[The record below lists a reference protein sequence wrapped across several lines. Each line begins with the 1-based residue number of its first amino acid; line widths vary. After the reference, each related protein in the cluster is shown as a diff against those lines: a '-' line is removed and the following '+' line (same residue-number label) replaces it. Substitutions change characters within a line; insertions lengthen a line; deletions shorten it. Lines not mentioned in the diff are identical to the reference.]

1 MSDQKIALITD
12 SGCDLSD
19 DVLRQHH
26 IELVPLYVLWGPDQ
40 LRDRIDLNPT
50 DFYKRL
56 ASDPVHPT
64 TSQPHPQDFVQAIE
78 RVAQKGAREAVIITI
93 SSGMS
98 STFDSALQAQRSAS
112 IPAHV
117 IDSKANSLSQGWE
130 VLAAARTLAA
140 GGTVQEVIA
149 AVERVRARLVTL
161 LHVDTLEYLYRGG
174 RIGRGAMWVGTALN
188 LKPQLYVDHASGR
201 IEPGM
206 RSRSRSQALEN
217 LYRNFFR
224 RLDTSLPLHVGIVHG
239 ATPEDAEQLAGR
251 IRREFHPVELIISL
265 TSPMMGVHTGPGA
278 MALCGYAGE

>member
-19 DVLRQHH
+19 DVLRQYE
-26 IELVPLYVLWGPDQ
+26 IELVPLYVIWGQDQ
-40 LRDRIDLNPT
+40 LRDRVDLKPA
-50 DFYKRL
+50 DFYRRL
-56 ASDPVHPT
+56 ISDPVHPT

-78 RVAQKGAREAVIITI
+78 RVVQKGAQEAVIITI

-98 STFDSALQAQRSAS
+98 STFDSALQAQRSAR
-112 IPAHV
+112 IPVHV

-140 GGTVQEVIA
+140 GGTVQDIIA
-149 AVERVRARLVTL
+149 AVERVREKLVTL

-174 RIGRGAMWVGTALN
+174 RIGRAAMWVGTALN
-188 LKPQLYVDHASGR
+188 LKPQLYVDHKSGC

-206 RSRSRSQALEN
+206 RSRSRNQALEN

-224 RLDTSLPLHVGIVHG
+224 RLDTSQSLHVGIVHG
-239 ATPEDAEQLAGR
+239 DTPQDAEQLAER
-251 IRREFHPVELIISL
+251 IRHEYHPAELIISL

-278 MALCGYAGE
+278 MALCGYSGE